1 LKVAGSVSIW
11 GIGVVVPS
19 SISLGTRFF
28 HTVFLPLARPR
39 GVKGAAF
46 AAWEEIVEV
55 LPGTESVA
63 GVKAGESTL
72 SAFFAVLLYD

>member
-1 LKVAGSVSIW
+1 MAGSLSIW

-19 SISLGTRFF
+19 SISLSTRF
-28 HTVFLPLARPR
+28 TLAVILPLARPR

-72 SAFFAVLLYD
+72 SAFFVVLLYD